1 MNKKYHRE
9 VRPMFKSLEQYL
21 GLELD
26 RVRHTELEQFAEE
39 HKQFVR
45 MNDKKDEAL
54 FGIECHTLKIRADYD
69 ARIDATVYQGLIE
82 GYAPYEVLFDTGYR
96 SSVDEVL
103 TYLKL
108 GVENLGLGNPDLD
121 EEDEDEDEVDA

>member
-1 MNKKYHRE
+1 
-9 VRPMFKSLEQYL
+9 
-21 GLELD
+21 
-26 RVRHTELEQFAEE
+26 
-39 HKQFVR
+39 
-45 MNDKKDEAL
+45 
-54 FGIECHTLKIRADYD
+54 DYD